1 RRAGARRLRRDDHGR
16 ARRVPGQAR
25 GGRERGRC
33 TRAGEA
39 RGGAEIRQGTDMS
52 EELTKAVAHL
62 RAGGVVAVATDTF
75 FGLCA
80 DARRA
85 SAVEAVFALK
95 GREETKA
102 SALLLPSEELWDTL
116 VTEVPPLGRRLAA
129 RFWAGPLSI

>member
-1 RRAGARRLRRDDHGR
+1 MHACGRSSRRSRN
-16 ARRVPGQAR
+16 R
-25 GGRERGRC
+25 GKR
-33 TRAGEA
+33 
-39 RGGAEIRQGTDMS
+39 MS

-62 RAGGVVAVATDTF
+62 RAGGVVAVATETF

-102 SALLLPSEELWDTL
+102 SALLLPGEDLWESL
-116 VTEVPPLGRRLAA
+116 VTEVPPLGQRLAA
-129 RFWAGPLSI
+129 RFWPGPL